1 MLYGKQISYMLVVSG
16 LFHKVMSFILSF
28 SFAILGLV
36 KPCFVGK
43 HQWC

>member
-1 MLYGKQISYMLVVSG
+1 MLYGKQISCILVVSG
-16 LFHKVMSFILSF
+16 LFHTVMSFISSF
-28 SFAILGLV
+28 SFVILGLV

>member
-1 MLYGKQISYMLVVSG
+1 MLNGRQISYMLVVSS
-16 LFHKVMSFILSF
+16 LFHMVMPFVLSF
-28 SFAILGLV
+28 SFTILWLV

>member
-1 MLYGKQISYMLVVSG
+1 MLYGKQISYMLVVSS
-16 LFHKVMSFILSF
+16 LFHMVMPFILSF
-28 SFAILGLV
+28 SFTILWLV

>member
-16 LFHKVMSFILSF
+16 LFHMVMPFILSF
-28 SFAILGLV
+28 SFAILRLV

>member
-1 MLYGKQISYMLVVSG
+1 MLYGKQISCMLVVSV
-16 LFHKVMSFILSF
+16 LFHKALYFILSF
-28 SFAILGLV
+28 SFAILWLV

>member
-16 LFHKVMSFILSF
+16 LFHMVMPFILTSSF
-28 SFAILGLV
+28 TILWLV

>member
-16 LFHKVMSFILSF
+16 LFHTVIPFILSF
-28 SFAILGLV
+28 SFVILWLV